1 MIESAPTKGAR
12 MTDKVLVIAGKTLD
26 KVMPAIR
33 SGRLR
38 AEPTDLRRLDP
49 QACACRV
56 DDILSINLGPLAYF
70 CEASEGDPLHVAV
83 SSPGLRRDLRGFEFS
98 LFPEEFPAG
107 TLMAISPNILVPSY
121 SAYFMLKARDLAF
134 EELLLLGME
143 LCGTYARESYLG
155 HGGHCE
161 FLVEPAL
168 TADDLRGYL
177 SSASGITGVNP
188 AKAAASWVLDNSYSP
203 QETILALE
211 QYLKPMRGGRGYPKP
226 RLNPEI
232 EVPRELRHL
241 TARDTFKPDIYWDGM
256 LDLEYDSAYHNDPAQ
271 VERDKARAADVQA
284 LGIPVIQATG
294 LSLSTCDRAELLGR
308 HVGKALEAG
317 MGRPMTMRLRRLYAP
332 ELQARRDEL
341 HLRLRRLSGLDGGRR
356 AR

>member
-1 MIESAPTKGAR
+1 
-12 MTDKVLVIAGKTLD
+12 MTEKVLVLAGKTLD

-33 SGRLR
+33 LGRLR

-49 QACACRV
+49 GSCACRV
-56 DDILSINLGPLAYF
+56 EDVLSINLGPLAYF
-70 CEASEGDPLHVAV
+70 CDASESDPLHVAV
-83 SSPGLRRDLRGFEFS
+83 SAPGLRRDLRGFEFS

-107 TLMAISPNILVPSY
+107 TLMAISPNILVPSF
-121 SAYFMLKARDLAF
+121 SAYFMLKARYLDF

-143 LCGTYARESYLG
+143 LCGTYAHDSYARADSR
-155 HGGHCE
+155 CE

-168 TADDLRGYL
+168 EADDLRGYL
-177 SSASGITGVNP
+177 EEAIGIKGVNP
-188 AKAAASWVLDNSYSP
+188 AKTAASWILDNSYSP

-241 TARDTFKPDIYWDGM
+241 TARDTFRPDIYWEGM
-256 LDLEYDSAYHNDPAQ
+256 LDLEYDSAYHSDPAQ
-271 VERDKARAADVQA
+271 VERDKARASDVQA

-294 LSLSTCDRAELLGR
+294 LSLSTCERAELLGR
-308 HVGKALEAG
+308 QIGKALEAG

-332 ELQARRDEL
+332 ELQERRDRL
-341 HLRLRRLSGLDGGRR
+341 HLKLRRLSGLDGGRR

>member
-1 MIESAPTKGAR
+1 
-12 MTDKVLVIAGKTLD
+12 MTEKVLVLAGKTLD

-33 SGRLR
+33 LGRLR

-49 QACACRV
+49 GSCACRV
-56 DDILSINLGPLAYF
+56 EDVLSINLGPLAYF
-70 CEASEGDPLHVAV
+70 CDASESDPLHVAV
-83 SSPGLRRDLRGFEFS
+83 SAPGLRRDLRGFEFS

-107 TLMAISPNILVPSY
+107 TLMAISPNILVPSFP
-121 SAYFMLKARDLAF
+121 AYFMLKARDLDF

-143 LCGTYARESYLG
+143 LCGTYAHDSYTRADG
-155 HGGHCE
+155 RCE

-168 TADDLRGYL
+168 EADDLRGYL
-177 SSASGITGVNP
+177 EEATGIKGVNP
-188 AKAAASWVLDNSYSP
+188 AKTAASWILDNSYSP

-232 EVPRELRHL
+232 EVPREFRRL
-241 TARDTFKPDIYWDGM
+241 TARDTFKPDIYWEGM
-256 LDLEYDSAYHNDPAQ
+256 LDLEYDSAYHSDPAQ
-271 VERDKARAADVQA
+271 VERDKARASDVQA

-294 LSLSTCDRAELLGR
+294 LSLSTCERAELLGR
-308 HVGKALEAG
+308 QIGKALETG

-332 ELQARRDEL
+332 ELQERRDRL
-341 HLRLRRLSGLDGGRR
+341 HLKLRRLSGLDGGRR

>member
-1 MIESAPTKGAR
+1 
-12 MTDKVLVIAGKTLD
+12 MTEKVLVLAGMTLD

-33 SGRLR
+33 LGRLR

-49 QACACRV
+49 DSCACRV
-56 DDILSINLGPLAYF
+56 EDVLSINLGPLAYF
-70 CEASEGDPLHVAV
+70 CDASESDPLHVAV
-83 SSPGLRRDLRGFEFS
+83 SAPGLRRDLRGFEFS

-107 TLMAISPNILVPSY
+107 TLMAISPNILAPSFP
-121 SAYFMLKARDLAF
+121 AYFMLKARDLDF

-143 LCGTYARESYLG
+143 LCGTYAHDSYARADSR
-155 HGGHCE
+155 CE

-168 TADDLRGYL
+168 EADDLRGYL
-177 SSASGITGVNP
+177 EEAIGIKGVNP
-188 AKAAASWVLDNSYSP
+188 AKTAASWILDNSYSP

-241 TARDTFKPDIYWDGM
+241 TARDTFRPDIYWEGM

-271 VERDKARAADVQA
+271 VERDKARASDVQA

-294 LSLSTCDRAELLGR
+294 LSLSTCERAELLGR
-308 HVGKALEAG
+308 QIGKALEAG

-332 ELQARRDEL
+332 ELQERRDRL
-341 HLRLRRLSGLDGGRR
+341 HLKLRRLSGLDGGRR

>member
-1 MIESAPTKGAR
+1 
-12 MTDKVLVIAGKTLD
+12 MTEKVLVLAGKTLD

-33 SGRLR
+33 LGRLR

-49 QACACRV
+49 GSCACRV
-56 DDILSINLGPLAYF
+56 EDVLSINLGPLAYF
-70 CEASEGDPLHVAV
+70 CDASESDPLHVAV
-83 SSPGLRRDLRGFEFS
+83 SAPGLRRDLRGFEFS

-107 TLMAISPNILVPSY
+107 TLMAISPNILVPSF
-121 SAYFMLKARDLAF
+121 SAYFMLKARDLDF

-143 LCGTYARESYLG
+143 LCGTYAHDSYARADSR
-155 HGGHCE
+155 CE

-168 TADDLRGYL
+168 EADDLRGYL
-177 SSASGITGVNP
+177 EEAIGIKGVNP
-188 AKAAASWVLDNSYSP
+188 AKTAASWILDNSYSP

-241 TARDTFKPDIYWDGM
+241 TARDTFRPDIYWEGM
-256 LDLEYDSAYHNDPAQ
+256 LDLEYDSAYHSDPAQ
-271 VERDKARAADVQA
+271 VERDKARASDVQA

-294 LSLSTCDRAELLGR
+294 LSLSTCERAELLGR
-308 HVGKALEAG
+308 QIGKALEAG

-332 ELQARRDEL
+332 ELQERRDRL
-341 HLRLRRLSGLDGGRR
+341 HLKLRRLSGLDGGRR

>member
-1 MIESAPTKGAR
+1 
-12 MTDKVLVIAGKTLD
+12 MTEKVLVLAGKTLD

-33 SGRLR
+33 LGRLR

-49 QACACRV
+49 GSCASRV
-56 DDILSINLGPLAYF
+56 EDVLSINLGPLAYF
-70 CEASEGDPLHVAV
+70 CDASESDPLHVAV
-83 SSPGLRRDLRGFEFS
+83 STPGLRRDLRGFEFS

-107 TLMAISPNILVPSY
+107 TLMAISPNILVPSF
-121 SAYFMLKARDLAF
+121 SAYFMLKARDLDF

-143 LCGTYARESYLG
+143 LCGTYAHDSYARADSR
-155 HGGHCE
+155 CE

-168 TADDLRGYL
+168 EADDLRGYL
-177 SSASGITGVNP
+177 EEAIGIKGVNP
-188 AKAAASWVLDNSYSP
+188 AKTAASWILDNSYSP

-241 TARDTFKPDIYWDGM
+241 TARDTFKPDIYWEGM
-256 LDLEYDSAYHNDPAQ
+256 LDLEYDSAYHSDPAQ
-271 VERDKARAADVQA
+271 VERDKARASDVQA

-294 LSLSTCDRAELLGR
+294 LSLSTCERAELLGR
-308 HVGKALEAG
+308 QIGKALEAG

-332 ELQARRDEL
+332 ELQERRDRL
-341 HLRLRRLSGLDGGRR
+341 HLKLRRLSGLDGGRR